1 MLSWPKNPWFRLAIA
16 AAMTFFLIALTLT
29 VHRYYTFYASF
40 DQGIFNQVY
49 WNSLHG
55 RFFQSSLSSSLSTNV
70 VHSGEFTD
78 VSYHRLG
85 QHFTPALLIWLPIYA
100 LFPNAITLTVL
111 QVTLVTAAGVV
122 LYILARQYL
131 QPPLAAMIVV
141 SFYSANAI
149 IGPTLSN
156 FADNCQMPL
165 FMFTLLLAM
174 EKRWWPLF
182 CLMAVCVLAVREDG
196 GVSLFGVGIYMT
208 LSKRYPKLGLGVS
221 MLSFIY
227 ILGLTNIIMPLF
239 SEDVSRR
246 FTLERFGHLIGSA
259 ETTEQATTLDLLWA
273 LISQPGKVLIK
284 LVTPVGSK
292 ILYLLGQWLPFG
304 LIPVA
309 APAAWAIAGFPLIA
323 IFLQQG
329 QTALSINIRYAMTVV
344 PGICYGMILWW
355 SNRQEL
361 RTAPMGDLLLRG
373 LTQISLWVAPV
384 TVVKM
389 VFEELINSL
398 KNRTQLFTISIQK
411 FWTICLSLSIIL
423 CLTANPNRTL
433 SFIIPDSINP
443 WVYVSLPQRWQHSA
457 VIHSFLPEIPPDA
470 SVSAT
475 TYIVPHLSS
484 RREILRFP
492 ALELRND
499 RARVVQTEY
508 AIADLWQLEQYQPAF
523 KHDRALLESML
534 SVIENIHKTGLYGI
548 VRFTDGVILLHRGQ
562 TSDPEAVTAWENYRD
577 KITAL
582 LVK

>member
-16 AAMTFFLIALTLT
+16 AAITFFLLTLTLT

-70 VHSGEFTD
+70 VHSGEVPD

-100 LFPNAITLTVL
+100 LFPQAITLTVL
-111 QVTLVTAAGVV
+111 QVTLITAAGLV

-141 SFYSANAI
+141 SYYSANAI

-165 FMFTLLLAM
+165 FMFTLLLAI

-182 CLMAVCVLAVREDG
+182 WLMAVCVLAVREDG
-196 GVSLFGVGIYMT
+196 GVSLFGVGIYLA
-208 LSKRYPKLGLGVS
+208 LSKRYPKLGIGISL
-221 MLSFIY
+221 LSFLY

-239 SEDVSRR
+239 SEDVARR
-246 FTLERFGHLIGSA
+246 FTLERFGHLISSG
-259 ETTEQATTLDLLWA
+259 ETKEKATTLDLLWA
-273 LISQPGKVLIK
+273 LISQPGKVLFK
-284 LVTPVGSK
+284 LITPVGRK

-304 LIPVA
+304 LIPVV

-329 QTALSINIRYAMTVV
+329 QTALSINIRYAITVV

-361 RTAPMGDLLLRG
+361 LTAPLRDVLLKG
-373 LTQISLWVAPV
+373 LNQASCWFAPVKLCQKIFTSWIYFFKNHPKIGTISL
-384 TVVKM
+384 
-389 VFEELINSL
+389 
-398 KNRTQLFTISIQK
+398 QK

-423 CLTANPNRTL
+423 SLISNPNRTL

-443 WVYVSLPQRWQHSA
+443 WVYISLPERWQHSA

-499 RARVVQTEY
+499 RREVVQTEY
-508 AIADLWQLEQYQPAF
+508 AIADLWQLEKYQPAF
-523 KHDRALLESML
+523 KHDRALLQSMIT
-534 SVIENIHKTGLYGI
+534 VIDNIHTSGLYGI
-548 VRFTDGVILLHRGQ
+548 IRFTDGVILLRRGQ
-562 TSDPEAVTAWENYRD
+562 ASNPAAVTAWQTYREQ
-577 KITAL
+577 ISTL
-582 LVK
+582 LVE

>member
-1 MLSWPKNPWFRLAIA
+1 MLLSWPKNPWFRLAIA
-16 AAMTFFLIALTLT
+16 SAVGFFLITLMLT

-55 RFFQSSLSSSLSTNV
+55 RWFQSSLSSSLSTNV
-70 VHSGEFTD
+70 VHSGEFPD
-78 VSYHRLG
+78 VSYRRLG

-100 LFPNAITLTVL
+100 LFPHAITLTVL
-111 QVTLVTAAGVV
+111 QVTLVSGAGLV
-122 LYILARQYL
+122 LYVLARQYL
-131 QPPLAAMIVV
+131 QPPVAAMIVV

-174 EKRWWPLF
+174 EKGWWPLF
-182 CLMAVCVLAVREDG
+182 WLMAACVLAVREDG
-196 GVSLFGVGIYMT
+196 GVSLFGVGVYMT
-208 LSKRYPKLGLGVS
+208 LSRRHPKLGLGVS
-221 MLSFIY
+221 MLSFLY
-227 ILGLTNIIMPLF
+227 ILGLTNVIMPLF

-246 FTLERFGHLIGSA
+246 FTLERFGHLI
-259 ETTEQATTLDLLWA
+259 ETEAATTDEATTVDLLWA
-273 LISQPGKVLIK
+273 LIGQPGKVLLE

-304 LIPVA
+304 LIPVV
-309 APAAWAIAGFPLIA
+309 APAAWAIAGFPLLA

-344 PGICYGMILWW
+344 PGLCYGMIVWW
-355 SNRQEL
+355 STRQEL
-361 RTAPMGDLLLRG
+361 RSAPVRELLVRG
-373 LTQISLWVAPV
+373 LKQISLWVAPV
-384 TVVKM
+384 HGVKGL
-389 VFEELINSL
+389 FERLLTFWQNHPKLL
-398 KNRTQLFTISIQK
+398 KVSIQK

-423 CLTANPNRTL
+423 SLTSNPNRTL
-433 SFIIPDSINP
+433 SFIIPDAIDP
-443 WVYVSLPQRWQHSA
+443 WVYVSLAQRWQHSA
-457 VIHSFLPEIPPDA
+457 AIHSLLPEIPPDA

-484 RREILRFP
+484 RRELLRFP

-499 RARVVQTEY
+499 RREVVQMEY

-523 KHDRALLESML
+523 KHDRELLQAIVT
-534 SVIENIHKTGLYGI
+534 VIENIHNSGLYGI
-548 VRFTDGVILLHRGQ
+548 IRFTDGVILLHRGQ
-562 TSDPEAVTAWENYRD
+562 SSDPAAVNAWQTYRER
-577 KITAL
+577 ITL
-582 LVK
+582 F